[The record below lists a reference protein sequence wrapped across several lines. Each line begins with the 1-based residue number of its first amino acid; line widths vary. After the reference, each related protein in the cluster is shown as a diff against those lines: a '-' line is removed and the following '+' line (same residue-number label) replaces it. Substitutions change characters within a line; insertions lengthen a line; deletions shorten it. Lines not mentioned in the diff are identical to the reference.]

1 MNIYKYLTDLLDLT
15 TMKGQAQLC
24 SKVDNFIEEHTINNE
39 IFNLMIKEYE
49 LEILNSISNK
59 EFANETNKVKYVFAI
74 LNNKSEEFINNYE
87 VVEGNKRKVELFN
100 NIKEK
105 ILKNKKS
112 LTYYISSYYKDI
124 VLVFKLNDIE
134 LRYTPCVQKIVSYK
148 DGKVIKVYNNS
159 RFSDLYELND
169 MIDEFYK
176 SSDTNS
182 ND

>member
-134 LRYTPCVQKIVSYK
+134 LRYTPCVQKFVSYK

>member
-87 VVEGNKRKVELFN
+87 VVEGNKRKVELF
-100 NIKEK
+100 
-105 ILKNKKS
+105 LTKKKK
-112 LTYYISSYYKDI
+112 TQHTT
-124 VLVFKLNDIE
+124 KLDTHC
-134 LRYTPCVQKIVSYK
+134 L
-148 DGKVIKVYNNS
+148 
-159 RFSDLYELND
+159 LN
-169 MIDEFYK
+169 Y
-176 SSDTNS
+176 
-182 ND
+182 